1 MAVKWNYDITM
12 HATIADQHHLMDS
25 NHTHLLF
32 WVNGLEANGRFRT
45 PEPSQAPL
53 GGSAF
58 ALISIKCFL
67 THCQSLSPM
76 TQSKSSFMTSG

>member
-1 MAVKWNYDITM
+1 MALKWNYDITM
-12 HATIADQHHLMDS
+12 HAMIADQHRLMDS
-25 NHTHLLF
+25 SHTVWQHTALLF

-45 PEPSQAPL
+45 PEPSKAPL

-67 THCQSLSPM
+67 TRCQSL
-76 TQSKSSFMTSG
+76 